1 MISSFCLFAFSE
13 ALRMWEAC
21 WSHYQTD
28 YFHLFICISIM
39 AVYGDD
45 IVQQNLGTDDMLLH
59 FNSLAMH
66 MSGSIVLKKVNIKAR
81 FKNFSFG
88 IYRHEVYY
96 INFVYYNVY
105 LVVFMI
111 SPYLL
116 VQVCFYLVR
125 FNCISYSLFFF

>member
-1 MISSFCLFAFSE
+1 MFLIIYFCLE

-39 AVYGDD
+39 EVYGDD

-66 MSGSIVLKKVNIKAR
+66 MSGSIVLKKVKD
-81 FKNFSFG
+81 KNKSSK
-88 IYRHEVYY
+88 
-96 INFVYYNVY
+96 
-105 LVVFMI
+105 LK
-111 SPYLL
+111 L
-116 VQVCFYLVR
+116 
-125 FNCISYSLFFF
+125 

>member
-1 MISSFCLFAFSE
+1 MIDEIHILNGSVLFLE

-66 MSGSIVLKKVNIKAR
+66 MSGPIVLRQVKKR
-81 FKNFSFG
+81 
-88 IYRHEVYY
+88 R
-96 INFVYYNVY
+96 
-105 LVVFMI
+105 
-111 SPYLL
+111 
-116 VQVCFYLVR
+116 
-125 FNCISYSLFFF
+125 

>member
-1 MISSFCLFAFSE
+1 MIYDMYINIQNRIISYIISSFFLFLIKYFCLE

-39 AVYGDD
+39 EVYGDD

-66 MSGSIVLKKVNIKAR
+66 MSGSIVLKKVKD
-81 FKNFSFG
+81 KNKSSQ
-88 IYRHEVYY
+88 
-96 INFVYYNVY
+96 N
-105 LVVFMI
+105 
-111 SPYLL
+111 
-116 VQVCFYLVR
+116 
-125 FNCISYSLFFF
+125 

>member
-1 MISSFCLFAFSE
+1 MTFIFLE

-66 MSGSIVLKKVNIKAR
+66 MSGSIVLKKVKEENLMKT
-81 FKNFSFG
+81 
-88 IYRHEVYY
+88 
-96 INFVYYNVY
+96 
-105 LVVFMI
+105 
-111 SPYLL
+111 
-116 VQVCFYLVR
+116 
-125 FNCISYSLFFF
+125 

>member
-1 MISSFCLFAFSE
+1 MTCILIFKNRIISCSFLE

-39 AVYGDD
+39 AVYGED

-66 MSGSIVLKKVNIKAR
+66 MSGSIVLKKVKFFQRIK
-81 FKNFSFG
+81 FEDLMFL
-88 IYRHEVYY
+88 I
-96 INFVYYNVY
+96 
-105 LVVFMI
+105 
-111 SPYLL
+111 
-116 VQVCFYLVR
+116 
-125 FNCISYSLFFF
+125 

>member
-1 MISSFCLFAFSE
+1 MIYDIHIHISNRIIISRIYFLE

-66 MSGSIVLKKVNIKAR
+66 MSGSIVLRKVKKQEN
-81 FKNFSFG
+81 
-88 IYRHEVYY
+88 
-96 INFVYYNVY
+96 
-105 LVVFMI
+105 
-111 SPYLL
+111 
-116 VQVCFYLVR
+116 
-125 FNCISYSLFFF
+125 LFLKIFIL

>member
-1 MISSFCLFAFSE
+1 MKIESTPLGVMIYGMNFYFICEFFFFFLE

-66 MSGSIVLKKVNIKAR
+66 MSGSIVLKKVK
-81 FKNFSFG
+81 
-88 IYRHEVYY
+88 E
-96 INFVYYNVY
+96 
-105 LVVFMI
+105 
-111 SPYLL
+111 
-116 VQVCFYLVR
+116 
-125 FNCISYSLFFF
+125 

>member
-1 MISSFCLFAFSE
+1 
-13 ALRMWEAC
+13 MWESC

-66 MSGSIVLKKVNIKAR
+66 MSGSIVLKKVLRKK
-81 FKNFSFG
+81 KNENKIRMFIF
-88 IYRHEVYY
+88 
-96 INFVYYNVY
+96 
-105 LVVFMI
+105 L
-111 SPYLL
+111 
-116 VQVCFYLVR
+116 
-125 FNCISYSLFFF
+125 

>member
-1 MISSFCLFAFSE
+1 
-13 ALRMWEAC
+13 MWEAC

-66 MSGSIVLKKVNIKAR
+66 MS
-81 FKNFSFG
+81 
-88 IYRHEVYY
+88 
-96 INFVYYNVY
+96 
-105 LVVFMI
+105 
-111 SPYLL
+111 
-116 VQVCFYLVR
+116 
-125 FNCISYSLFFF
+125 

>member
-1 MISSFCLFAFSE
+1 MINLKKKDLFYLE

-39 AVYGDD
+39 TVYGED

-66 MSGSIVLKKVNIKAR
+66 MSGSIVLKKVR
-81 FKNFSFG
+81 QM
-88 IYRHEVYY
+88 
-96 INFVYYNVY
+96 INS
-105 LVVFMI
+105 M
-111 SPYLL
+111 
-116 VQVCFYLVR
+116 
-125 FNCISYSLFFF
+125 

>member
-1 MISSFCLFAFSE
+1 VGKRVSLVVEDEAKAPSEMLNRTALVSLE

-39 AVYGDD
+39 AVYGED

-66 MSGSIVLKKVNIKAR
+66 MSGQIVLKKVDTEIQAAFR
-81 FKNFSFG
+81 ST
-88 IYRHEVYY
+88 
-96 INFVYYNVY
+96 
-105 LVVFMI
+105 
-111 SPYLL
+111 
-116 VQVCFYLVR
+116 
-125 FNCISYSLFFF
+125 LFALIP